1 MHALGGRTPFEVVH
15 KCKPNLKGLLEWG
28 THVFMLCEGRG
39 KLEERAN
46 EGHWV
51 RYSADS
57 QGHRIYWPGKH
68 PVTVERNVNFSIA
81 VQCNGMAEGWQDA
94 PATQNQAQP
103 SLQPSPTSATP
114 HTQTSPP
121 MSTPHTDPLRGF
133 EPIPTDVLGCGQC
146 A

>member
-28 THVFMLCEGRG
+28 THIFVLCEGRG

-57 QGHRIYWPGKH
+57 ATTFIGLASAMSLLK
-68 PVTVERNVNFSIA
+68 
-81 VQCNGMAEGWQDA
+81 GM
-94 PATQNQAQP
+94 
-103 SLQPSPTSATP
+103 
-114 HTQTSPP
+114 
-121 MSTPHTDPLRGF
+121 
-133 EPIPTDVLGCGQC
+133 
-146 A
+146 